1 MKTIYAERNWKMIR
15 QISVDIEIPNDKY
28 DKFDNE
34 EMARVIEENF
44 DGVLVLGVDTT
55 RVWKDE
61 EYQQ

>member
-1 MKTIYAERNWKMIR
+1 MIR
-15 QISVDIEIPNDKY
+15 QISMDIEIPNDKY